1 MPKLKNLVSR
11 MLLAFGYSINSK
23 SKKKLLSDIVLSP
36 GGKALTIAKT
46 RSTYRASKSQLGQD
60 FLALLSGGVSKPGF
74 FVEFG
79 AADGVALSNS
89 YLLEKEFGW
98 SGILCE
104 PSRSWH
110 EDLRKNRTCVVD
122 TRCVYSRSGEQI
134 GFSENYIGELSGI
147 TEFTGDDHHGLIDRT
162 TDSYQVET
170 ISLLD
175 LLKAHDAPKHID
187 FMSVD
192 TEGSEFEILNAF
204 DFSQYSFGAIAVEHN
219 YTPTREKVK
228 ALLLSKGYRQV
239 YPELSDFDD
248 WFVQATNQDIP
259 G

>member
-1 MPKLKNLVSR
+1 M
-11 MLLAFGYSINSK
+11 
-23 SKKKLLSDIVLSP
+23 
-36 GGKALTIAKT
+36 
-46 RSTYRASKSQLGQD
+46 
-60 FLALLSGGVSKPGF
+60 ALLSGGVSKPGF

-79 AADGVALSNS
+79 AADGVSLSNS

-98 SGILCE
+98 KGILCE

-110 EDLRKNRTCVVD
+110 EELKKNRSCAVD
-122 TRCVYSRSGEQI
+122 TRCVYSRTGEKI
-134 GFSENYIGELSGI
+134 SFSENYIGELSGI
-147 TEFTGDDHHGLIDRT
+147 TEFTGDDHRGLIDRT
-162 TDSYQVET
+162 TSSYQVET
-170 ISLLD
+170 ISLID
-175 LLKAHDAPKHID
+175 LLKHYNAPQHID

-204 DFSQYSFGAIAVEHN
+204 DFSQYSIGAIAVEHN

-228 ALLLSKGYRQV
+228 ELLLSKGYRQV

-248 WFVQATNQDIP
+248 WFVLETNQSIP